1 MHMKAHELNTILNDV
16 SHQLKRDNPALEF
29 KPEATET
36 ELSLLVT
43 YPDGGKSRFH
53 LNITEKDEVIPQP
66 AFHTT
71 TEEGND
77 AGEINDRELN
87 DKWVAMLKERIQKTG
102 FDYFYDEIGG
112 EG

>member
-1 MHMKAHELNTILNDV
+1 MNVHELHTILNDV

-29 KPEATET
+29 KPGATKT

-43 YPDGGKSRFH
+43 YPNGGKSRFH
-53 LNITEKDEVIPQP
+53 LNITEKDDVIPQP
-66 AFHTT
+66 VFHTA
-71 TEEGND
+71 TEEGN
-77 AGEINDRELN
+77 ATGEINDKELN